1 MYLHILVW
9 CVYQPFRG
17 GIAVEV
23 GVADGT
29 EPLGVLLV
37 LQFTLKG
44 AVSVLPCIDH
54 LEPDTSVTDGV

>member
-23 GVADGT
+23 WITDGT
-29 EPLGVLLV
+29 KPLGVLLV
-37 LQFTLKG
+37 LQFTLKR

-54 LEPDTSVTDGV
+54 FEPDTGVTNGV